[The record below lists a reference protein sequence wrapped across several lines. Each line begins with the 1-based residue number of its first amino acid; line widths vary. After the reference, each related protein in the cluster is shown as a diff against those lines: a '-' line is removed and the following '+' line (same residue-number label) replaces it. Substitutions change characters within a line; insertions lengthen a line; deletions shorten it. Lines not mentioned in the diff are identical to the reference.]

1 LGGHLASLAAGVNFS
16 GMGKTV
22 AIDDLPGSES
32 VSRLRASGVITAE
45 TAVTTVSFGD
55 LSFNVAVSHR
65 KFPNGGSWSFFQCP
79 CGRRC
84 RVLRLYEGRELA
96 CRWCLSARGMRGR
109 VELTATSQRAARIVP
124 KLLARL
130 TSSSPAQLHPRP
142 GRMLN
147 RRSRLEAK
155 VRRSLIVARQFALDE
170 HAEMLARLERG
181 RDE

>member
-1 LGGHLASLAAGVNFS
+1 MGIWLRWPLGLISRV
-16 GMGKTV
+16 MGKTV

-32 VSRLRASGVITAE
+32 VSRLRAAGVITAD

-55 LSFNVAVSHR
+55 LSFNVAISHR
-65 KFPNGGSWSFFQCP
+65 SFPNGGSWSFFQCP

-96 CRWCLSARGMRGR
+96 CRWCLRARGLRPR
-109 VELTATSQRAARIVP
+109 AELIATSQRAAHVVP

-130 TSSSPAQLHPRP
+130 TSSSPARLHPRP
-142 GRMLN
+142 GRVLD

-155 VRRSLIVARQFALDE
+155 VRRSLIVAREYAS
-170 HAEMLARLERG
+170 RG
-181 RDE
+181 AW